1 MPADRNDPNRELY
14 SIAFVTVDEST
25 FPEMRRALADNFK
38 TTLATTEEQIKALVE
53 DPKLQGIFFD
63 LDGIGEGARDGIDEL
78 RGFVRP

>member
-53 DPKLQGIFFD
+53 DPKLEVV
-63 LDGIGEGARDGIDEL
+63 GESAAHFREC
-78 RGFVRP
+78 GFIHGDKRNGV

>member
-38 TTLATTEEQIKALVE
+38 L
-53 DPKLQGIFFD
+53 GIFHESFD
-63 LDGIGEGARDGIDEL
+63 LL
-78 RGFVRP
+78 LC